1 MAGSTSKATD
11 EDLMLAELFSLS
23 KSTALG
29 TSGAGK
35 IEMLHYTHEIARKT
49 AEIQQL
55 VSELVVHGIYVQVI
69 ELIKIVN

>member
-1 MAGSTSKATD
+1 
-11 EDLMLAELFSLS
+11 MLAELFSLS

-29 TSGAGK
+29 AGSAGK

-55 VSELVVHGIYVQVI
+55 VRLVMQVG
-69 ELIKIVN
+69 LAYTNVTVYSRFM